1 MRSADPVYED
11 GFTFLVSNPES
22 ETLYVTV
29 RDQKTDTDLG
39 QLTYQ
44 LTTLAG
50 KQDLNAE
57 KQPFALLKAG
67 PESKIILSM
76 RLRVSFFML

>member
-1 MRSADPVYED
+1 MRNADPVYED
-11 GFTFLVSNPES
+11 GFTFLVSNPEND
-22 ETLYVTV
+22 TLYITV

-39 QLTYQ
+39 QLVYQ
-44 LTTLAG
+44 LSTLAN
-50 KQDLNAE
+50 KDDLNVS

-76 RLRVSFFML
+76 RLRVSND